1 MFLYKIEKSLKKKK
15 KAYVYEQVSQY
26 STSSS
31 LTVTVEIFADLGR

>member
-1 MFLYKIEKSLKKKK
+1 MFLYKIEKSLKKK